1 MLKANSNT
9 NVKNAKE
16 KKVINELK
24 DKYLNLSLKTKLLI
38 KKELNKI
45 SNVSIIFYRKYI
57 CNFFF
62 FFLIH

>member
-1 MLKANSNT
+1 MLKANRNI

-24 DKYLNLSLKTKLLI
+24 DKYINLSLKTKLLI

-45 SNVSIIFYRKYI
+45 SNVSIIFFRKYK
-57 CNFFF
+57 
-62 FFLIH
+62 